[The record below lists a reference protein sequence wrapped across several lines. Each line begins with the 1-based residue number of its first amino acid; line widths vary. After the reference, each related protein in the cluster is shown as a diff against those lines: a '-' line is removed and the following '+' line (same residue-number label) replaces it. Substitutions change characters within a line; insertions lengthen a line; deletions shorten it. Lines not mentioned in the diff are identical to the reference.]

1 MNRRDLIARFQSTG
15 FSPAHRLGQNFLVDR
30 NLAVKLVE
38 MSGVVS
44 GDTVV
49 EVGPG
54 FGMLSRVLVE
64 RGAVVHAIEKDERL
78 KSHLEGLSQELGE
91 SFRWMMGDAVDH
103 PYADLGGSGDCLIVA
118 NLPYAITGPWL
129 FKVMSLG
136 FPKVI
141 GLMLQREAAERLM
154 APVGDKRYGPL
165 GIQLQA
171 AYGLSGMHRVPSSCF
186 HPPPDIESV
195 LFVVKRREN
204 PRRFGKTCY
213 AGMQE
218 VFTQRRKQLAGL
230 LTRKGLDVPRWMALL
245 EKHGLDSRVRPEEVP
260 LAAWIEA
267 DELALF
273 GVD

>member
-1 MNRRDLIARFQSTG
+1 MNRRDLIACFQSTG
-15 FSPAHRLGQNFLVDR
+15 FTPAHRLGQNFLVDR

-38 MSGVVS
+38 MAGVVA

-64 RGAVVHAIEKDERL
+64 RGAMVHAIEKDERL
-78 KSHLEGLSQELGE
+78 RPHLDGLAGELGDG
-91 SFRWMMGDAVDH
+91 FQWIQGDAVEH
-103 PYADLGGSGDCLIVA
+103 PYADLDPGEDCLIVA

-129 FKVMSLG
+129 FKVMSVG
-136 FPKVI
+136 FPRVI

-165 GIQLQA
+165 SIQLQA
-171 AYGLSGMHRVPSSCF
+171 AYTLSGMHRVPSSCF

-195 LFVVKRREN
+195 LFVVNRKGH

-218 VFTQRRKQLAGL
+218 VFTQRRKQLLGL
-230 LTRKGLDVPRWMALL
+230 LTRKGLDVSGWIGLL
-245 EKHGLDSRVRPEEVP
+245 EKYGLDSRVRPEEVP
-260 LAAWIEA
+260 IAAWMEA
-267 DELALF
+267 EAQSLF
-273 GVD
+273 GKD